1 MSIKRIGGSILI
13 WSIVLFAPTLSAQSA
28 GPRVSTSGVTPE
40 VVTLTLEEAVR
51 RAVDNNPDLAI
62 VRLGTDVEAS
72 RVLQADGAYR
82 PVFATTF
89 GRSSITTA
97 PLGLDPTSQGIETS
111 EWFSSAGVT
120 QRLRRGGGT
129 WAAAFD
135 ASRTGS
141 NNPFNAFDPNIQ
153 SGLQAAFSQ
162 PLFRN
167 RKIDAARVQYKI
179 AQRNHQSS
187 DLRFRQSVVQTVA
200 EVKHAYWTLKAAIAN
215 VTVHRESLR
224 LAEDLVREN
233 RVRVDVGQAPPL
245 DVVQAEA
252 EVASRR
258 ENLIRAEA
266 TAGDAED
273 QLRRLIMSPTDT
285 AFWRTSLD
293 PIDEP
298 EASTSAIDVDAAIE
312 TALKT
317 RYDIALA
324 RNDWQNADTNVEF
337 MDNQKLPD
345 VRLEASYRSTGIGGT
360 QLLRTGPFPGT
371 VTGSLRS
378 GVDDVLGQMFTSDYP
393 AWSVGVTVSYPIG
406 RSYEEAGLARAEIE
420 RRQAA
425 LRIESLQLQ
434 AAETIR
440 RSGRQVTST
449 AERIDA
455 ARAGERLAQQR
466 LDVERKRFEAGL
478 STTFLVTQAQRDLIQ
493 SQVNLLQAMLDH
505 QNARVDF
512 EAVQIA
518 APQGSGGDIGLER
531 ANVVLLPPSTPAGI
545 FRR

>member
-1 MSIKRIGGSILI
+1 MKPLTKWIAAFSGAV
-13 WSIVLFAPTLSAQSA
+13 VLVAPSLAAQSA
-28 GPRVSTSGVTPE
+28 RTAQSAQTLQ
-40 VVTLTLEEAVR
+40 LTLEEAVR

-72 RVLQADGAYR
+72 RVQQADGAYR

-89 GRSSITTA
+89 GRSAVTTA
-97 PLGLDPTSQGIETS
+97 PLGVDPSADGLETS

-129 WAAAFD
+129 WTASFD
-135 ASRTGS
+135 ASRATS
-141 NNPFNAFDPNIQ
+141 NNPFNAYDPNLQ
-153 SGLQAAFSQ
+153 SGLQVGFSQ

-167 RKIDAARVQYKI
+167 RKTDAARVQYKI

-187 DLRFRQSVVQTVA
+187 ELRFRQSVVQTVA
-200 EVKHAYWTLKAAIAN
+200 EVKRAYWTLKAALAN

-233 RVRVDVGQAPPL
+233 RVRVNVGQAPPL

-266 TAGDAED
+266 TARDAED
-273 QLRRLIMSPTDT
+273 QLRRLIMSPADT
-285 AFWRTSLD
+285 AFWRIQLD
-293 PIDEP
+293 PTDEP
-298 EASTSAIDVDAAIE
+298 EAATSTIDVDAAID
-312 TALKT
+312 TALT
-317 RYDIALA
+317 SRYDIALA
-324 RNDWQNADTNVEF
+324 RTDWQNADTNVEF
-337 MDNQKLPD
+337 MDNQRLPD
-345 VRLEASYRSTGIGGT
+345 VRLEASYRSAGIGGT

-378 GVDDVLGQMFTSDYP
+378 GVDDVLGQMFKSDFP
-393 AWSVGVTVSYPIG
+393 TWSVGVTVSYPIG

-420 RRQAA
+420 RKQAA
-425 LRIESLQLQ
+425 LRIESLQLR

-440 RSGRQVTST
+440 RVGRQVTST

-478 STTFLVTQAQRDLIQ
+478 STTFLVTQAQRDLIEA
-493 SQVNLLQAMLDH
+493 QVNLLRAMLDH
-505 QNARVDF
+505 QSARVDF

-518 APQGSGGDIGLER
+518 APQGSAEVGLDR
-531 ANVVLLPPSTPAGI
+531 ANVVLMPLNTPAGI

>member
-1 MSIKRIGGSILI
+1 MKPLTKWIAAFSGAV
-13 WSIVLFAPTLSAQSA
+13 VLLAPTLSAQSERTA
-28 GPRVSTSGVTPE
+28 PSAQALE
-40 VVTLTLEEAVR
+40 LTLEEAVR
-51 RAVDNNPDLAI
+51 RAVENNPDLAI
-62 VRLGTDVEAS
+62 VRLGTDVESA
-72 RVLQADGAYR
+72 RILQAEGAYR

-89 GRSSITTA
+89 GRSSNVTA
-97 PLGLDPTSQGIETS
+97 PLGIVPGQEGLETA
-111 EWFSSAGVT
+111 EWFSSAGVS

-129 WAAAFD
+129 WAASFD
-135 ASRTGS
+135 ASRTSS
-141 NNPFNAFDPNIQ
+141 NNPFNAFDPNLQ
-153 SGLQAAFSQ
+153 SGLQVAFSQ
-162 PLFRN
+162 PLFRD
-167 RKIDAARVQYKI
+167 RKTDLARVQYVI

-187 DLRFRQSVVQTVA
+187 ELRFRQSVVQTVA
-200 EVKHAYWTLKAAIAN
+200 EVKHAYWTLKAATAN

-233 RVRVDVGQAPPL
+233 RVRVNVGQAPPL

-258 ENLIRAEA
+258 ENLIRAET
-266 TAGDAED
+266 TARDAED
-273 QLRRLIMSPTDT
+273 QLRRLIMTPSDT
-285 AFWRTSLD
+285 AFWRTTLN
-293 PIDEP
+293 PVDEP

-312 TALKT
+312 SALKT

-337 MDNQKLPD
+337 MDNQRLPD
-345 VRLEASYRSTGIGGT
+345 VRLEASYRSAGIGGT

-378 GVDDVLGQMFTSDYP
+378 GVDDVLGQMFKSDYP
-393 AWSVGVTVSYPIG
+393 TWSLGVTISYPIG

-425 LRIESLQLQ
+425 LKIESLQLQ

-440 RSGRQVTST
+440 RAGRQVTST

-493 SQVNLLQAMLDH
+493 AQVNLLQAMLDH
-505 QNARVDF
+505 QTARVDF
-512 EAVQIA
+512 EAVQVA
-518 APQGSGGDIGLER
+518 APQGTGGSIGLDR
-531 ANVVLLPPSTPAGI
+531 ANVVLMPLNTPAGL